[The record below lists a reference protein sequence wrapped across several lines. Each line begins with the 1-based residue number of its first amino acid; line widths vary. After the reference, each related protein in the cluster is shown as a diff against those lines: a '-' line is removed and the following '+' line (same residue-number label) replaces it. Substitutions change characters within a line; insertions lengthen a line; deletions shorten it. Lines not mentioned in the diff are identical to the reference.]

1 MAFVNFAVNY
11 LNDKKCQI
19 IIWFG
24 PVVNYLILPA
34 MEYVVLIDVGVK
46 KWYQKGLSSAVAFG
60 Q

>member
-1 MAFVNFAVNY
+1 M
-11 LNDKKCQI
+11 NDKKCQI

-34 MEYVVLIDVGVK
+34 MEYVVLIDAGVN